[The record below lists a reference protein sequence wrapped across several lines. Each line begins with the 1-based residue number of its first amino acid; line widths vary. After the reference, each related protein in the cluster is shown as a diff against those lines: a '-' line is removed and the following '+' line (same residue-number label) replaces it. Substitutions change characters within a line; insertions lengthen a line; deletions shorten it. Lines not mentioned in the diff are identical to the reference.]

1 MTAPSRTLVFWV
13 PDWPIHALLRDQE
26 AADEPQERVVATRA
40 AESPGIS
47 EAPGAAEIPGIS
59 EAPDAAIPPI
69 ALLAQHR
76 VVACSAAARA
86 EGVRTGLRERE
97 AQSRCPTLVVHP
109 HDPEVDGRRFAPVIA
124 ALEQLIPGIELRRPG
139 LCAMRVRGPARYYGG
154 EEPAAAALL
163 RLAAELGLPLARV
176 GIADGLFAAEQAV
189 RATATTP
196 GIEAPAEAVR
206 IVPPGG
212 SAAFLSPLPVSRA
225 ASAGFADLLVGLGIR
240 TLGALAALPEDAVQQ
255 RFGAEGLTAH
265 RRAAALGQDR
275 GAEVRPRDPVR
286 ERAIELTF
294 EPPIDTTEQLA
305 FACATLAERFISA
318 LTADR
323 LVCTAL
329 RIELTDDVGLRHER
343 EWLHPHRFT
352 AADTVGRIRWQAAS
366 AVRETE
372 RGGAGITHVRITPTH
387 TDRAA
392 AHEPGLWSTEPDT
405 RVHHHLSRAQS
416 TLGHTGVG
424 TMELT
429 GGRLLG
435 DRQRFVPWS
444 TARSRERGS
453 RASAAGPWPGSLS
466 GATPSRVFPS
476 PLPSE
481 LLDAEG
487 RAVGVDEDDLLTA
500 TPVRLRVGDL
510 SLTETVQEWSLP
522 WALRERWWQGTPTRF
537 RLQLQLEGGDA
548 WLLFHESARWFA
560 EGRYD

>member
-1 MTAPSRTLVFWV
+1 MTPLERTLVFWV
-13 PDWPIHALLRDQE
+13 PDWPIHAHLRDQE
-26 AADEPQERVVATRA
+26 AEEQPQERVSPAQAADPPPTNDRA
-40 AESPGIS
+40 IA
-47 EAPGAAEIPGIS
+47 
-59 EAPDAAIPPI
+59 PI
-69 ALLAQHR
+69 ALIAQHR
-76 VVACSAAARA
+76 VVACSPAARA

-97 AQSRCPTLVVHP
+97 AQSRCPNLVVHA
-109 HDPEVDGRRFAPVIA
+109 HQPEVDERRFAPVVA
-124 ALEQLIPGIELRRPG
+124 ALEQLIPEIELRRPG

-163 RLAAELGLPLARV
+163 QLATELGFPLARV
-176 GIADGLFAAEQAV
+176 GIADGLFAAEQVV
-189 RATATTP
+189 RAATTSP
-196 GIEAPAEAVR
+196 GVEAPADGIR
-206 IVPPGG
+206 ICAPGG
-212 SAAFLSPLPVSRA
+212 SAAFLSQLPVSRA

-240 TLGALAALPEDAVQQ
+240 TLGALAALPEEAVQQ

-265 RRAAALGQDR
+265 RRAAARGQDR
-275 GAEVRPRDPVR
+275 GAEVQPRDPVR
-286 ERAIELTF
+286 AHAVELTF
-294 EPPIDTTEQLA
+294 ETPVDTTEQLA
-305 FACATLAERFISA
+305 FACASLAEQFISG

-329 RIELTDDVGLRHER
+329 RVELTDDVGLRHER

-352 AADTVGRIRWQAAS
+352 TADTVGRIRWQAAS

-416 TLGHTGVG
+416 KLGHAGVG
-424 TMELT
+424 TMELA

-444 TARSRERGS
+444 TARSRERGA
-453 RASAAGPWPGSLS
+453 RASAAGPWPGSLT
-466 GATPSRVFPS
+466 GPTPSRVFPT
-476 PLPSE
+476 PLPSQ

-487 RAVGVDEDDLLTA
+487 HAVGVDEDDLLTA
-500 TPVRLRVGDL
+500 PPVRLRVGDL
-510 SLTETVQEWSLP
+510 TLPDSVREWSLP
-522 WALRERWWQGTPTRF
+522 WAMRERWWQGTPTRF
-537 RLQLQLEGGDA
+537 RLQLQLAGGDA
-548 WLLFHESARWFA
+548 WLLFHESEQWFA

>member
-1 MTAPSRTLVFWV
+1 MTPLSRTLVFWV
-13 PDWPIHALLRDQE
+13 PDWPIHAHLLDQD
-26 AADEPQERVVATRA
+26 AAEEPQERVIRTPTA
-40 AESPGIS
+40 ASGDTP
-47 EAPGAAEIPGIS
+47 PGADTLPGADTQS
-59 EAPDAAIPPI
+59 RTPTPIPPI
-69 ALLAQHR
+69 ALISQHR
-76 VVACSAAARA
+76 VMACSPAARA
-86 EGVRTGLRERE
+86 EGVRAGLRERE
-97 AQSRCPTLVVHP
+97 AQSRCPNLIVHA
-109 HDPEVDGRRFAPVIA
+109 HAPEVDERRFAPVIA
-124 ALEQLIPGIELRRPG
+124 ALEQLIPGVELRRPG

-154 EEPAAAALL
+154 EAQAAAALL
-163 RLAAELGLPLARV
+163 ELAARLGFPLARV

-189 RATATTP
+189 RAAATTP
-196 GIEAPAEAVR
+196 GIEVPADGIR
-206 IVPPGG
+206 IVAPGG
-212 SAAFLSPLPVSRA
+212 SAAFLSPLPVARA
-225 ASAGFADLLVGLGIR
+225 ADTGFADLLVGLGIR
-240 TLGALAALPEDAVQQ
+240 TLGALAALPADAVQQ
-255 RFGAEGLTAH
+255 RFGSEGLTAH

-275 GAEVRPRDPVR
+275 GAEVQPRDPVR
-286 ERAIELTF
+286 EHAVELTF

-305 FACATLAERFISA
+305 FACATLAERFISG

-329 RIELTDDVGLRHER
+329 RIELTDDIGLRHER

-352 AADTVGRIRWQAAS
+352 TTDTIGRIRWQAAS

-372 RGGAGITHVRITPTH
+372 RGGAGIIHVRITPTH

-424 TMELT
+424 TMELA

-444 TARSRERGS
+444 TARARTRGA
-453 RASAAGPWPGSLS
+453 RTSAEGPWPGSLT
-466 GATPSRVFPS
+466 GPTPSRVFPA

-481 LLDAEG
+481 LLDAG
-487 RAVGVDEDDLLTA
+487 GQAVGVDEDDLLTA
-500 TPVRLRVGDL
+500 APVRLRVGDL
-510 SLTETVQEWSLP
+510 TLTESVREWSLP
-522 WALRERWWQGTPTRF
+522 WAMRERWWQGTPTRF

-548 WLLFHESARWFA
+548 WLLFHEAERWFA